1 MTEPFRSPLLLYV
14 HIPFC
19 VHKCHYC
26 DFNSH
31 ERSNPDWSSYQQ
43 ALTTELKHWAGNSVF
58 SGRKLSS
65 IFIGGGTPSLAPPEL
80 IDSVLQGAE
89 KLLGFEDNIEI
100 SIEANPGT
108 VDADHFSAYR
118 QAGVNRLSM
127 GVQSLDD
134 KELRWL
140 ERIHDSKQ
148 ALAAFETARKAGFDN
163 INLDLIYG
171 LPNQS
176 LDQWLSSLQT
186 AIALG
191 SEHLSCYQLT
201 IEPHTKL
208 ATTHAVNPINVPDD
222 ELAISMFTETRHR
235 LRLAGYEAYEIS
247 NFAKSGFKCRHN
259 DGYWKYHDY
268 IGIGAGAAGKWDERS
283 SDSFDGITRYSN
295 IRRPEAYINAVA
307 ECTVA
312 INSQESLSIQQAAG
326 EAVWLA
332 LRRAHGIDRKAF
344 LNRFGFD
351 AWEHFSTQL
360 NPWHKEKM
368 LEVSDTA
375 LFLTDSGI
383 TLADSIS
390 ESVL

>member
-1 MTEPFRSPLLLYV
+1 MTEPVRSPLLLYV

-19 VHKCHYC
+19 IHKCHYC

-31 ERSNPDWSSYQQ
+31 ERSNPDWSSYQL
-43 ALTTELKHWAGNSVF
+43 ALTSELKYWAGNPIF

-65 IFIGGGTPSLAPPEL
+65 VFIGGGTPSLAPPEL
-80 IDSVLQGAE
+80 IESVLQAAE
-89 KLLGFEDNIEI
+89 KLLGFDENIEI

-108 VDADHFSAYR
+108 VDANHFSAYR

-127 GVQSLDD
+127 GVQSLNDR
-134 KELRWL
+134 ELSWL

-148 ALAAFETARKAGFDN
+148 AITAFEVARNAGFNN

-176 LDQWLSSLQT
+176 LDQWLSTLQT
-186 AIALG
+186 AVALG
-191 SEHLSCYQLT
+191 TEHLSCYQLT

-208 ATTHAVNPINVPDD
+208 ATTHAVNPINIPDD
-222 ELAISMFTETRHR
+222 DLAISMFTETRKQ
-235 LRLAGYEAYEIS
+235 LRSAGYEAYEIS
-247 NFAKSGFKCRHN
+247 NFAKPGFKCLHN
-259 DGYWKYHDY
+259 DSYWKYHDY
-268 IGIGAGAAGKWDERS
+268 IGIGAGAAGKWDDWS
-283 SDSFDGITRYSN
+283 SENFAGITRYSN
-295 IRRPEAYINAVA
+295 IRRPESYIKSVT
-307 ECTVA
+307 ECSSA
-312 INSQESLSIQQAAG
+312 INSQESLGIQQAAG

-332 LRRAHGIDRKAF
+332 LRRADGIDRKAF

-351 AWEHFSTQL
+351 AWEHFSKQL

-368 LEVSDTA
+368 LTVSDTV

-383 TLADSIS
+383 TVADSIS